1 MKIITLVE
9 NTTQNPNCIAEHGLG
24 IYIETEKHKLLLD
37 AGSSDALLHNARELG
52 IDLTQVDT
60 LILSHGHYDHS
71 GGILPF
77 AQINPTAKIYMQRTA
92 LGDYYHGERYIGI
105 DKRIGELPQVQLLD
119 GNLKIDEE
127 LSIFTHVT
135 GRRFW
140 PKSNI
145 GLTKRVATTS
155 PQNTAAP
162 QAISATSERPECD
175 STPLY
180 CGEPYAKS
188 LAESPTLSHV
198 EFQDEFDHEQCLV
211 ITQNGKNTLLS
222 GCAHNGILNLLDKYR
237 ELYHSLPDTVI
248 SGFHMM
254 KKTGDHTHDEIAI
267 ITQTAKE
274 LNKLDIKFYTGHCT
288 GQAAYDMMKPIMGE
302 KLQQISTGVAIC

>member
-9 NTTQNPNCIAEHGLG
+9 NTTQNPNCIAEHGLS

-37 AGSSDALLHNARELG
+37 AGSSDALLHNAKALG

-92 LGDYYHGERYIGI
+92 ADDYYHGERYIGI
-105 DKRIGELPQVQLLD
+105 DKRIAELPQIQLLD
-119 GNLKIDEE
+119 GDVEIDEE
-127 LSIFTHVT
+127 LSLFTHVT

-145 GLTKRVATTS
+145 GLTKR
-155 PQNTAAP
+155 
-162 QAISATSERPECD
+162 
-175 STPLY
+175 
-180 CGEPYAKS
+180 
-188 LAESPTLSHV
+188 
-198 EFQDEFDHEQCLV
+198 EFQDEFNHEQCLV
-211 ITQNGKNTLLS
+211 ITQGEERILLS

-237 ELYHSLPDTVI
+237 ELYHSLPNTVI

-254 KKTGDHTHDEIAI
+254 KKTGDYTDEEIAI

-274 LNKLDIKFYTGHCT
+274 LSQTDIKFYTGHCT
-288 GQAAYDMMKPIMGE
+288 GQIAYVIMKPTLKA
-302 KLQQISTGVAIC
+302 KLQLLSTGAELPIGVNK